1 MADDADDEE
10 NYWPGY
16 VDALSTMT
24 MVLTFVMM
32 ILVVVVFMLIQNTS
46 QSIIQ
51 ERVSRADV
59 GGGAGSSQI
68 VRLSTTDAET
78 TTTATN
84 QGTPPIVT
92 VDELAMQE
100 QNVQSVAVEEE
111 DQTQAV
117 EAAQVRD
124 LGIQEAVTVS
134 QEGLTVTFAEGNSG
148 LDEAAM
154 EVIRSFGGTSQL
166 ANSDQTLEIIAAA
179 DTLQGNATDVRRVA
193 YYRAMLIRNALL
205 EAGVPASRI
214 AVGVRDVRTPEE
226 GGEVKVFG
234 R

>member
-1 MADDADDEE
+1 MADDAEEEE

-46 QSIIQ
+46 QAIIQ
-51 ERVSRADV
+51 ERVAQANV

-68 VRLSTTDAET
+68 LRMSQSDADA

-84 QGTPPIVT
+84 EGTPPIVT
-92 VDELAMQE
+92 VDEEATQE
-100 QNVQSVAVEEE
+100 QNVQSIAVDEE
-111 DQTQAV
+111 DETRAI
-117 EAAQVRD
+117 EAAEVRD
-124 LGIQEAVTVS
+124 RGAQEAVTIS
-134 QEGLTVTFAEGNSG
+134 QEGLTVAFADGDSG
-148 LDEAAM
+148 LDETAM
-154 EVIRSFGGTSQL
+154 EVVRDFGTNHEL
-166 ANSDQTLEIIAAA
+166 AQSDRTLEIIAFAH
-179 DTLQGNATDVRRVA
+179 TLQGNATDVRRVA
-193 YYRAMLIRNALL
+193 YYRAMLIRNQLL

-214 AVGVRDVRTPEE
+214 SVGVRDVRTPED
-226 GGEVKVFG
+226 GTEVKVFG

>member
-1 MADDADDEE
+1 MADDAEEEE

-46 QSIIQ
+46 QAIIQ
-51 ERVSRADV
+51 ERVAQANV

-68 VRLSTTDAET
+68 MRMSQSDADA

-84 QGTPPIVT
+84 EGTPPIVT
-92 VDELAMQE
+92 VDEEATQE
-100 QNVQSVAVEEE
+100 QNVQSIAVDEE
-111 DQTQAV
+111 DQTRAI
-117 EAAQVRD
+117 EAAEVRD
-124 LGIQEAVTVS
+124 RGAQEAVTVS
-134 QEGLTVTFAEGNSG
+134 QEGLTVAFADGDSG
-148 LDEAAM
+148 LDEAAID
-154 EVIRSFGGTSQL
+154 VVRDFGTNHEL
-166 ANSDQTLEIIAAA
+166 AQSDRTLEIIAFAH
-179 DTLQGNATDVRRVA
+179 TLQGNATDVRRVA
-193 YYRAMLIRNALL
+193 YYRAMLIRNQLL

-214 AVGVRDVRTPEE
+214 SVGVRDVRTPEE
-226 GGEVKVFG
+226 GTAVKVFG